1 MLIKF
6 KLEDY
11 EEICDEYAALFE
23 REEVVEVINTQ
34 DLLLIRTRRIVVP
47 DLHVSFREAEWYVRN
62 NDIDDPDDEDAWELQ
77 CSIFVQYAEDER
89 AVEKYISFTTCDLA
103 NCVSELV
110 GTLGKDQLRAEQL
123 DCYIDTCEFIDDEQP
138 EEPGYHDLSLLDF
151 D

>member
-11 EEICDEYAALFE
+11 EEICDEYAAIFE
-23 REEVVEVINTQ
+23 REDVADIINAQ
-34 DLLLIRTRRIVVP
+34 DLLLIRSRRIVIP
-47 DLHVSFREAEWYVRN
+47 ELHGSFREAEWYVRN

-77 CSIFVQYAEDER
+77 CSVFVQYAEDER

-110 GTLGKDQLRAEQL
+110 GALGKDQTRVEKL
-123 DCYIDTCEFIDDEQP
+123 DCYIDTSEFIDDEQS
-138 EEPGYHDLSLLDF
+138 EELGYHDLSLLDF